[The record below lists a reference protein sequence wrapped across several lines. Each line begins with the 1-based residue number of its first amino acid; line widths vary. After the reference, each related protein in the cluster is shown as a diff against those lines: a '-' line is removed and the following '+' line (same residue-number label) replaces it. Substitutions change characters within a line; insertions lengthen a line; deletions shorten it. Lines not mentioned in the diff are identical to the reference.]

1 MIRLTIG
8 RADPA
13 VPRSHLSTRDLA
25 AEALA
30 GLLQRPG
37 RTLLTALGTVLGV
50 GAFVAVLGLTAT
62 ASGQISSRF
71 TALVATEIRVADN
84 GGPDPSTVDD
94 AFPADADQR
103 VRAIPGVVDAGV
115 YWTAPRLDVTGVL
128 LPGQAASQQI
138 PVVAASP
145 GLLRAVGATLAEG
158 RLYDQFHDQRAE
170 QVVVLGSA
178 AARRLGVTTLAVGPA
193 IYIDGIPFTVVGV
206 LDDVQRDTDLLFDAL
221 VPRRTA
227 EALWGPPDVSNRAQ
241 MLVAT
246 RIGAAQVVAGQI
258 PLALRPDA
266 PGLFTVTPPPD
277 PRALRDA
284 VSTDLGVLFLLLAA
298 VCLVIGAV
306 GIANTTMVAVLER
319 VGEIGLRRALGAR
332 PRHIAGQFLVE
343 AAATGAAGGLAGAS
357 LGLVVVVAVAL
368 IQQWTPIVA
377 TWTLAAAP
385 LLGIVVGLA
394 AGAYPAIRAA
404 RIEPVEALRR

>member
-1 MIRLTIG
+1 M
-8 RADPA
+8 
-13 VPRSHLSTRDLA
+13 
-25 AEALA
+25 
-30 GLLQRPG
+30 LQRPG
-37 RTLLTALGTVLGV
+37 RSLLTALGTVLGV

-71 TALVATEIRVADN
+71 TALVATEIHIDDN
-84 GGPDPSTVDD
+84 GGADPSTVDN

-103 VRAIPGVVDAGV
+103 VQAIPGVVAAGV
-115 YWTAPRLDVTGVL
+115 YWSAPHLDVTGVL
-128 LPGQAASQQI
+128 LPGEPATQEI
-138 PVVAASP
+138 PVLAASP
-145 GLLRAVGATLAEG
+145 GLLRALGPTLAEG
-158 RLYDQFHDQRAE
+158 RLYDEFHDQRAE

-193 IYIDGIPFTVVGV
+193 VFIDSIPFTVVGI
-206 LDDVQRDTDLLFDAL
+206 LDDVQRNTDVLFDAL

-227 EALWGPPDVSNRAQ
+227 EALWGPPDVSARAK

-246 RIGAAQVVAGQI
+246 RIGAARVVADQV

-266 PGLFTVTPPPD
+266 PDLFTVTPPPD

-284 VSTDLGVLFLLLAA
+284 VSSDLGVLFLLLAG

-306 GIANTTMVAVLER
+306 GIADTTMVAVLER

-343 AAATGAAGGLAGAS
+343 AAATGTAGGLAGAS
-357 LGLVVVVAVAL
+357 VGLLVVVTVAL
-368 IQQWTPIVA
+368 VQQWTPIVA
-377 TWTLAAAP
+377 SWTIATAP
-385 LLGIVVGLA
+385 VLGTVVGLA
-394 AGAYPAIRAA
+394 AGTYPAIRAA